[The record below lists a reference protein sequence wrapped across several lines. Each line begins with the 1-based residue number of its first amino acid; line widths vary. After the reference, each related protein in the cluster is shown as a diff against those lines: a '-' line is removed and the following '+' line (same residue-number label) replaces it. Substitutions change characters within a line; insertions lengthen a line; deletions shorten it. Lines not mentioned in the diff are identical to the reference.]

1 MECGVGAEGRRDAPH
16 SRCSGA
22 LPAAKPSFISRVLPP
37 LGLCAAIVL
46 NAAWIGFLGYWI
58 FKLVI

>member
-1 MECGVGAEGRRDAPH
+1 VPNAPGIDGEWLRIV
-16 SRCSGA
+16 SKTTKAPGLFLRI
-22 LPAAKPSFISRVLPP
+22 LPL

-58 FKLVI
+58 FRLVI